1 MNNIL
6 NEGLDYHDMNGQL
19 VPEISVDEYSANM
32 GKNSDVITIAFTVKS
47 KDVGEDLSDWFEGGY
62 DGVLDAEV
70 SEGEVSPGKYL
81 VFVEISRR
89 STAPERIVEMLKD
102 LKTLTD
108 LSLDEWTVI
117 VDNEEYKPD
126 EDVLKYAIIL
136 SPGKY
141 RIEEENEEEINEM
154 RELSGLE
161 PIKMFTEQDEEI
173 KSFKAMA
180 GL

>member
-1 MNNIL
+1 
-6 NEGLDYHDMNGQL
+6 
-19 VPEISVDEYSANM
+19 
-32 GKNSDVITIAFTVKS
+32 
-47 KDVGEDLSDWFEGGY
+47 
-62 DGVLDAEV
+62 
-70 SEGEVSPGKYL
+70 
-81 VFVEISRR
+81 
-89 STAPERIVEMLKD
+89 MLKD

-108 LSLDEWTVI
+108 LSLDEWNVI
-117 VDNEEYKPD
+117 VDDEEYKAD

-161 PIKMFTEQDEEI
+161 PTKMFTEQDEEI